1 MEHIDNN
8 IDNSIEKHNE
18 SDKISNVDYKINTL
32 INFINNRKKELSEI
46 YIQNF
51 DRFGD
56 GVLMLRINSASN
68 NVDVCYAKLEF
79 LVDSF
84 RDKIIERK
92 KENNSNIIYFY
103 LDLGNDEDSKIIEID
118 VRDYVQHKKL

>member
-1 MEHIDNN
+1 MSQIDNKSLK
-8 IDNSIEKHNE
+8 NSSNNL
-18 SDKISNVDYKINTL
+18 NVDNKINTL

-79 LVDSF
+79 LVESF
-84 RDKIIERK
+84 KDKIIERK

-103 LDLGNDEDSKIIEID
+103 LDLGNDNDSKIIEID
-118 VRDYVQHKKL
+118 IRDYVQHKKL